1 MRLLIYPTA
10 AAVLAIAFMSASAQA
25 LQGPRLGKLGAGNG
39 SGGWATGPHWQG
51 LPTDHRPIW
60 RYGHLQGNDPD
71 QFIRLQLMRDP
82 TNDVH
87 R

>member
-1 MRLLIYPTA
+1 MRFLIFPA
-10 AAVLAIAFMSASAQA
+10 ATLVIGFMSVSVQAAQPPHFA
-25 LQGPRLGKLGAGNG
+25 KGTG

-51 LPTDHRPIW
+51 QPTDHLPIW
-60 RYGHLQGNDPD
+60 RYGHFQGNDPD